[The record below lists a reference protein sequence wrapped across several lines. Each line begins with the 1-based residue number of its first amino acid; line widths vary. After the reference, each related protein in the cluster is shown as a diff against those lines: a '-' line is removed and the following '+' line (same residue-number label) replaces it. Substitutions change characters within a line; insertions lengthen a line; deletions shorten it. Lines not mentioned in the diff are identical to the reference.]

1 MKTLEQKLNET
12 KNYLANASK
21 HLFIVNDK
29 VITKVITY
37 TKDGKD
43 YYAKLTINGDKIY
56 VTPMSTERMKWDVK
70 YGLFPQYVKSK
81 SIPYFKKMR
90 ELNDLVKNQLET
102 TELPLNRTTELTNT
116 EVKSLFETFELVK

>member
-29 VITKVITY
+29 IITKVITFS
-37 TKDGKD
+37 KDGND

-56 VTPMSTERMKWDVK
+56 ITPMSTERMKWDVK

-90 ELNDLVKNQLET
+90 DLTKLVENQLET
-102 TELPLNRTTELTNT
+102 VDFPLNRTTELTNT
-116 EVKSLFETFELVK
+116 EIKTLFETFELVK

>member
-29 VITKVITY
+29 IITKVITFS
-37 TKDGKD
+37 KDGND

-56 VTPMSTERMKWDVK
+56 ITPMSTERMKWDVK

-90 ELNDLVKNQLET
+90 DLTKLVENQLET
-102 TELPLNRTTELTNT
+102 VDFPLNRTTELTNT
-116 EVKSLFETFELVK
+116 EIKTLFETFGIS